1 MGVGVSVIKFLKLG
15 VSVAAIGLV
24 VAVGGGYMAPIWFA
38 PRQNVHVNSADPV
51 LIEKGRYVAQ
61 ASDCVACHTAAG
73 GKAFAGGL
81 AMKTPIGTIYST
93 NITPDKDTGIGGYDF
108 ADFER
113 AVRHGVRKDGAPL
126 YPAMP
131 YVSYSVLTDED
142 VQALYAYFVSG
153 VQPVA
158 QANQA
163 STIPWPQNMRWPLAW
178 WQMAFGGHRGFAPL
192 EGATPEAARG
202 AYLVEGAGHCGAC
215 HTPRGAAFQE
225 KVLKDGPDGEFL
237 SGSELE
243 GWYAKSL
250 RNEDVG
256 LASWSQQE
264 IADFLKTGRNARTA
278 AFGGMAEVVQH
289 STQHL
294 SDADASAIAAYLVS
308 LPARPGHAASAPRP
322 EDTTT
327 AKLYDSADHSPGA
340 LGYVVQCAPCHR
352 MNGLG
357 TPRLFPALAGN
368 AVVQTDNP
376 SSLIQITLAGG
387 AMAKTPADKTR
398 PSMPEMAKL
407 DDSTVADILTFIRAS
422 WGNKASPVS
431 ASDVSAIRGVIAHKP
446 LDYVPENPRSS
457 HADDVKAGQELALD
471 RAKGNCL
478 ACHTLKGGDA
488 PSNVGR
494 ELVDMKRRF
503 PNRTDLV
510 EILTDESMRNPI
522 APMPS
527 LGRNHVL
534 TQAEIEKIIDFLYT
548 L

>member
-1 MGVGVSVIKFLKLG
+1 MSVIKFLKLG
-15 VSVAAIGLV
+15 ASVAAIGLV
-24 VAVGGGYMAPIWFA
+24 VAVGGSYVAPIWFA
-38 PRQNVHVNSADPV
+38 PRQNVHVDSADPV
-51 LIEKGRYVAQ
+51 LIEKGRHIAQ
-61 ASDCVACHTAAG
+61 ASDCVACHTAPG
-73 GKAFAGGL
+73 GKPFAGGL
-81 AMKTPIGTIYST
+81 AMQTPIGAIYST
-93 NITPDKDTGIGGYDF
+93 NITPDKGAGIGGYDF

-113 AVRHGVRKDGAPL
+113 AVRHGVRKDGSPL

-158 QANQA
+158 QQNHD
-163 STIPWPQNMRWPLAW
+163 STIPWPTNMRWPLAW
-178 WQMAFGGHRGFAPL
+178 WQMLFGGQRSFTPP
-192 EGATPEAARG
+192 EGATPEIARG

-225 KVLKDGPDGEFL
+225 KALKDGPDGEFL

-243 GWYAKSL
+243 GWFAKSL
-250 RNEDVG
+250 RHEDVG

-278 AFGGMAEVVQH
+278 AFGSMAEVVQH
-289 STQHL
+289 SAQHL
-294 SDADASAIAAYLVS
+294 SDADASAIAAYLAGRA
-308 LPARPGHAASAPRP
+308 ARPGHAASATKA
-322 EDTTT
+322 EDITT
-327 AKLYDSADHSPGA
+327 AKLYDGADHSPGA
-340 LGYVVQCAPCHR
+340 LGYVARCAPCHR
-352 MNGLG
+352 MNGQG
-357 TPRLFPALAGN
+357 APRLFPALAGN
-368 AVVQTDNP
+368 AVVTTVNP

-387 AMAKTPADKTR
+387 AMAKTPADKTH
-398 PSMPEMAKL
+398 PSMPELAKL
-407 DDSTVADILTFIRAS
+407 DDGAVADILSFIRNS

-431 ASDVSAIRGVIAHKP
+431 ASDVAAMRGVIAGKP
-446 LDYVPENPRSS
+446 LDYVPENPPAS
-457 HADDVKAGQELALD
+457 HADDVKAGQALALD
-471 RAKGNCL
+471 RVKGNCL

-488 PSNVGR
+488 PSSVGR

-503 PNRTDLV
+503 PNRADLV
-510 EILTDESMRNPI
+510 EILTDESIRNPI

-534 TQAEIEKIIDFLYT
+534 TPAEIEKIIDFLYT